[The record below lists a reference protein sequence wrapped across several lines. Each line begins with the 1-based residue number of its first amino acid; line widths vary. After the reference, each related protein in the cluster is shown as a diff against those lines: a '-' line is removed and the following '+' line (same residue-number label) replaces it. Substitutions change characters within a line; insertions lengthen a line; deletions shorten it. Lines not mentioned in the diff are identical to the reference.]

1 MESILMRRI
10 LGPVLAIALMMSL
23 GSRVVAQVPEDDLRA
38 GSVYRGPGPFNEP
51 YGGFGFGYTQ
61 VLPSNS
67 YVFDRYWN
75 VVQTPSVGS
84 TTPDGGMTPSVAS
97 EQPAAPVQRVAKA
110 RTGRPAR
117 LAARAAARSVGRK
130 SYQAAV
136 QPPAPLPSGS
146 LYWPGAAGASLYSP
160 ALRSGTYGW
169 GYGVSSYGSID
180 YGSSYKGY
188 YWGY

>member
-1 MESILMRRI
+1 MMRI
-10 LGPVLAIALMMSL
+10 LGPVVAITLMSL
-23 GSRVVAQVPEDDLRA
+23 GSRAVAQVPEDDLRA
-38 GSVYRGPGPFNEP
+38 GSTNGRPGLFNES

-75 VVQTPSVGS
+75 LVETPSVGS
-84 TTPDGGMTPSVAS
+84 TTPDGSLTPSVAS
-97 EQPAAPVQRVAKA
+97 TRPGEPAERVAKA
-110 RTGRPAR
+110 RTGKPAR
-117 LAARAAARSVGRK
+117 LAGKAASRSVGRK
-130 SYQAAV
+130 TYRTAV
-136 QPPAPLPSGS
+136 QPPEPLPSGS
-146 LYWPGAAGASLYSP
+146 LYWPGSAGASLYSP